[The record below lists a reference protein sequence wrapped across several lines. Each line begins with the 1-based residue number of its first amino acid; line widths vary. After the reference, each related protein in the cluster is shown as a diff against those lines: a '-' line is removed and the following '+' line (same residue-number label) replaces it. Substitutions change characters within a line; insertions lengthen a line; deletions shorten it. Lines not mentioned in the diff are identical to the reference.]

1 MSTAGTRQAVRAL
14 GIPDSG
20 CSSFIAGL
28 TGQVRLQRRLD
39 LFWGLKDE
47 KMFLKMFRLQKMGSK

>member
-1 MSTAGTRQAVRAL
+1 MRAL

-20 CSSFIAGL
+20 CSSFTAGL
-28 TGQVRLQRRLD
+28 TGQVRLHRRLD